1 MKGMRYLYRTVF
13 VSAIFAMSGSPIT
26 GLAATANV
34 TVGMGLNNAF
44 FPATTNI
51 AVNDR
56 VIWTWG
62 GNFHSTTSGT
72 VSGGVTHPDG
82 LWDSGVNNTP
92 HSFTN
97 SFPTPG
103 SFPFYCS
110 VHFGSGMTGAVNVA
124 APNLPPSVAITNP
137 APGAVFAAPANVTIQ
152 ASASGNGGTVTN
164 VEFLVDSTVLGD
176 DTTAPYS
183 AVTNGLAAGSHTL
196 SAIAAN
202 STGLTATNSVSISV
216 VNPTPILL
224 SAPASPS
231 SASFQFNFTANAGLR
246 YVVARST
253 DLTANN
259 WIPLATNLAGSSS
272 VTFTDI
278 NATVNP
284 AYYRVG
290 LLPNP

>member
-1 MKGMRYLYRTVF
+1 MRYLYRAVF
-13 VSAIFAMSGSPIT
+13 LSASFALIGNPTS

-62 GNFHSTTSGT
+62 GNFHSTTSGM
-72 VSGGVTHPDG
+72 VSGITATPDG
-82 LWDSGVNNTP
+82 IWDSGVFNAP

-97 SFPTPG
+97 SFPNPG
-103 SFPFYCS
+103 NFPFYCS

-124 APNLPPSVAITNP
+124 AANLPPTVAITNP
-137 APGAVFAAPANVTIQ
+137 APGTVFAAPANVTIQ

-164 VEFLVDSTVLGD
+164 VEFLVDSTVLGN

-183 AVTNGLAAGSHTL
+183 AVANSLAAGSHTL

-202 STGLTATNSVSISV
+202 STSLTATNSVFISV
-216 VNPTPILL
+216 VNPSPILL
-224 SAPASPS
+224 SVPTPQPAGN
-231 SASFQFNFTANAGLR
+231 FQFSFTADTGLR
-246 YVVARST
+246 YVVQRST
-253 DLTANN
+253 NLLSPDWAN
-259 WIPLATNLAGSSS
+259 LGTNQAGGSS
-272 VTFTDI
+272 VTYTDL
-278 NATVNP
+278 NTTVSP

-290 LLPNP
+290 RLPNP